1 MEPISICLGVLS
13 AVKQGVAL
21 YKEYKS
27 VGKEAYGVMQE
38 ISTGLGMFF
47 EHQEK
52 AQEEIKQKEK
62 NPPKGKSLQ
71 AQALENVLAR
81 KRLQQA
87 EYDLRQMLI
96 YDTPPELGAM
106 WEEFQKERNK
116 LTADKARF
124 DLAQKKRILRKLENV
139 KNVEIIGPLRLRL
152 LPLFSQLRLLSWGL
166 CIT

>member
-13 AVKQGVAL
+13 AVKQGVAM

-38 ISTGLGMFF
+38 ISTGLGTFF

-71 AQALENVLAR
+71 AQALENVLAK

-96 YDTPPELGAM
+96 YDTPPELRAM
-106 WEEFQKERNK
+106 WEEFQIERARLVKNK
-116 LTADKARF
+116 ANF
-124 DLAQKKRILRKLENV
+124 DAAQKKRILRKLENV
-139 KNVEIIGPLRLRL
+139 KKVEMLGPLRLQL
-152 LPLFSQLRLLSWGL
+152 LPLFSQLQLLSWGL

>member
-38 ISTGLGMFF
+38 ISTGLGTFF

-96 YDTPPELGAM
+96 YDTPPELGAI
-106 WEEFQKERNK
+106 WEEFQTERARLVK
-116 LTADKARF
+116 DKANF
-124 DLAQKKRILRKLENV
+124 DKAQKKGCARSLGKACFTR
-139 KNVEIIGPLRLRL
+139 
-152 LPLFSQLRLLSWGL
+152 
-166 CIT
+166 

>member
-1 MEPISICLGVLS
+1 
-13 AVKQGVAL
+13 
-21 YKEYKS
+21 
-27 VGKEAYGVMQE
+27 
-38 ISTGLGMFF
+38 
-47 EHQEK
+47 
-52 AQEEIKQKEK
+52 
-62 NPPKGKSLQ
+62 
-71 AQALENVLAR
+71 
-81 KRLQQA
+81 
-87 EYDLRQMLI
+87 
-96 YDTPPELGAM
+96 M